1 MDFEEIRR
9 MDEAY
14 HADTFSRL
22 PVAFVG
28 GKNATLFGADGK
40 EYTDFGAGIA
50 VNVFGVNDEEWKNA
64 VIDQLNRV
72 QQDRKSTRLNSS
84 H

>member
-40 EYTDFGAGIA
+40 EYT
-50 VNVFGVNDEEWKNA
+50 E
-64 VIDQLNRV
+64 
-72 QQDRKSTRLNSS
+72 DRKSVV
-84 H
+84 